1 MTSAACCARSL
12 ASAIVPPEH
21 SVAVSSAYMKTE
33 VPVTCFSFAIRS
45 ADQSKQGQGEDRSLW
60 QSGSEGATSAAHAI
74 DFGACTAVSQE
85 VVNPRG

>member
-1 MTSAACCARSL
+1 MTPVACSASSL
-12 ASAIVPPEH
+12 ASAIVPPD
-21 SVAVSSAYMKTE
+21 VAVSSAYMKTE
-33 VPVTCFSFAIRS
+33 VPGTCFSSATRS